1 MDEIASRQEKVRK
14 FKEFVDRCL
23 KRNLGQGFPA
33 AESFVSFC
41 NSSSRFFVASLSS
54 ILPWGV
60 FKRHFNVDAIS
71 NSLKLI
77 GIAVSI

>member
-33 AESFVSFC
+33 AESFGQGFPAAESF
-41 NSSSRFFVASLSS
+41 NGVTSLRTMVD
-54 ILPWGV
+54 LGFEV
-60 FKRHFNVDAIS
+60 FMQADV
-71 NSLKLI
+71 
-77 GIAVSI
+77 